1 MDAVQHEIMG
11 EKAGAL
17 QRTERRFLDALEAYR
32 EQEAAAG
39 SHNAASREGAL
50 WDLVEAVTW
59 FVVQR
64 EAIGMR
70 DARQLLE
77 FYEVPPEIVRR
88 VGVRRT
94 AAV

>member
-1 MDAVQHEIMG
+1 MDAVRHEIVG

-17 QRTERRFLDALEAYR
+17 ERTERRFLDALEEYR
-32 EQEAAAG
+32 EQKAAG
-39 SHNAASREGAL
+39 SSQNAARREGAF

-70 DARQLLE
+70 DAKQLFE
-77 FYEVPPEIVRR
+77 YYEVPPEIVRR
-88 VGVRRT
+88 MGVRR
-94 AAV
+94 AVSV

>member
-17 QRTERRFLDALEAYR
+17 QRTERCFLDALEAYR
-32 EQEAAAG
+32 EQQAAA
-39 SHNAASREGAL
+39 SHNAARREGAL

-70 DARQLLE
+70 DAKQLLE

-88 VGVRRT
+88 LGVRRT